1 MTNNIYQ
8 SFLFG
13 ENDKVKLEIRYDP
26 LPVHPWC
33 AMDMAGQLDQWSE
46 NAGLLP
52 HEDDVVIGR
61 GNRDAV
67 GFTGP
72 RAVKKW
78 LDKLHKAGKWG
89 VAFGIYCYNDCNST
103 MRLYE
108 NVNWRIADHGDF
120 NGVIYIDSGAFQKW
134 VGDAPNDKTDADRI
148 DHAKRLLRGEF
159 EMLENYVSG
168 ACFYGSLL
176 RQCGHCHSWVSENSI
191 GGYYGCDGNND
202 DVELARIILHN
213 FDLTTEERESFDLKF
228 TCVAV

>member
-1 MTNNIYQ
+1 MTNNIYK

-13 ENDKVKLEIRYDP
+13 DNDTAKLDICYDP
-26 LPVHPWC
+26 CPVHPWC
-33 AMDMAGQLDQWSE
+33 AMDMAGQLDQWGE
-46 NAGLLP
+46 NAYILP
-52 HEDDVVIGR
+52 HTNDAAIGR

-67 GFTGP
+67 GFASP

-89 VAFGIYCYNDCNST
+89 VAFGIHCYNDCNGT
-103 MRLYE
+103 MHLFEPE
-108 NVNWRIADHGDF
+108 NRRFANC
-120 NGVIYIDSGAFQKW
+120 NGVISIDSDSFQKW